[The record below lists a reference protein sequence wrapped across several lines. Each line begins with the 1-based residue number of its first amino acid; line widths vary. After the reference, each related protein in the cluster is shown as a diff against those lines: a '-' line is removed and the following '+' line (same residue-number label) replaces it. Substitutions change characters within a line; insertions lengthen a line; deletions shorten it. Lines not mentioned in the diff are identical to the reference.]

1 MSEKIK
7 KTKAE
12 KVKEHLIWHREIT
25 SWDAIKMFKATR
37 LSAIIFN
44 LRKKGYD
51 IASID
56 TKGNDG
62 VHFSTYKLISEPK
75 TKK

>member
-1 MSEKIK
+1 MSKTTK
-7 KTKAE
+7 KSKSE
-12 KVKEHLIWHREIT
+12 MVKDYLIQNKQIT

-44 LRKKGYD
+44 LRDKGYLID
-51 IASID
+51 SVD
-56 TKGNDG
+56 TKGRDG
-62 VHFSTYKLISEPK
+62 IRFSTYKLISEPK

>member
-1 MSEKIK
+1 M
-7 KTKAE
+7 
-12 KVKEHLIWHREIT
+12 VKDYLIQNKEIT

-44 LRKKGYD
+44 LRKKKYVID
-51 IASID
+51 SVD
-56 TKGNDG
+56 TKGKDG
-62 VHFSTYKLISEPK
+62 INFATYKLISEPK